1 MIIWPHQFNSDGFL
15 LQPGEK
21 MKETKRENWSSFI
34 LRVFA
39 YALIFGGGLRLS
51 VYLGL
56 IFSILSYKRYHI
68 FT

>member
-1 MIIWPHQFNSDGFL
+1 
-15 LQPGEK
+15 

-39 YALIFGGGLRLS
+39 YALIFGGGLALS

-56 IFSILSYKRYHI
+56 IFFNIILQAVLYLYLI
-68 FT
+68 FATRAW